1 MQKDNFNKNVQT
13 FMAGGQD
20 KLVLHQNMQDGYME
34 LTNYYILPG
43 IFLTRNEIHTQMVPC
58 GEGDMHRKSFLVN
71 YCIDGR
77 CEFKVDSDNYSYVDH
92 GLMSASSQMAQGNF
106 YYPSS
111 YYLGYEIYV
120 MPDKFNQHTE
130 SILKL
135 FDIDMD
141 TLLQTYTRSAIFYA
155 SDTVLKLWD
164 NIDECNDSCNIGQ
177 IRLDTLQILKY
188 LYDHGPIT
196 SAQTPYLSRT
206 QAMLAK
212 KAKEILTADL
222 SRHISMKQ
230 ISQELNVS
238 ETSLKRYFHLVYGT
252 NVSVYM
258 NEVRMQYAAE
268 LLTSSQMSISDVAK
282 ASGYVN
288 QGRFAS
294 VFRQTFGMKPLD
306 YRRGGRL

>member
-1 MQKDNFNKNVQT
+1 
-13 FMAGGQD
+13 
-20 KLVLHQNMQDGYME
+20 
-34 LTNYYILPG
+34 
-43 IFLTRNEIHTQMVPC
+43 
-58 GEGDMHRKSFLVN
+58 
-71 YCIDGR
+71 
-77 CEFKVDSDNYSYVDH
+77 
-92 GLMSASSQMAQGNF
+92 MSASSQMAQGNF

-130 SILKL
+130 GILKL
-135 FDIDMD
+135 FDIDIDMDMD

-164 NIDECNDSCNIGQ
+164 NIDECNDNCNVGQ
-177 IRLDTLQILKY
+177 IRLDTLRILKY

>member
-1 MQKDNFNKNVQT
+1 
-13 FMAGGQD
+13 
-20 KLVLHQNMQDGYME
+20 
-34 LTNYYILPG
+34 
-43 IFLTRNEIHTQMVPC
+43 
-58 GEGDMHRKSFLVN
+58 
-71 YCIDGR
+71 
-77 CEFKVDSDNYSYVDH
+77 
-92 GLMSASSQMAQGNF
+92 
-106 YYPSS
+106 
-111 YYLGYEIYV
+111 
-120 MPDKFNQHTE
+120 
-130 SILKL
+130 
-135 FDIDMD
+135 
-141 TLLQTYTRSAIFYA
+141 
-155 SDTVLKLWD
+155 
-164 NIDECNDSCNIGQ
+164 
-177 IRLDTLQILKY
+177 
-188 LYDHGPIT
+188 
-196 SAQTPYLSRT
+196 
-206 QAMLAK
+206 MLAK